1 MTAANMPIATRYHG
15 LDFMR
20 AGMMLM
26 GILLHAGVMYM
37 PLPYGHDSAAIIADP
52 LDPYRDISGYS
63 GVVQRI
69 VMTIHFFR
77 MPAFMLLAGFF
88 GALVFQKNLDNNL
101 PHLAHLSQT
110 VTLPAHHPDIF
121 RPEGI
126 ENENTTHAWR
136 TEEEPKGKREELS
149 KRE

>member
-1 MTAANMPIATRYHG
+1 MTAANMPISTRYHG

-69 VMTIHFFR
+69 VMTYTLFSDAGLYVVSGIFWCASFPEAWTGYFLKEQVYADR
-77 MPAFMLLAGFF
+77 DTDGCFLVLDLAG
-88 GALVFQKNLDNNL
+88 
-101 PHLAHLSQT
+101 
-110 VTLPAHHPDIF
+110 
-121 RPEGI
+121 RPLRLGV
-126 ENENTTHAWR
+126 R
-136 TEEEPKGKREELS
+136 CRDDLG
-149 KRE
+149 

>member
-1 MTAANMPIATRYHG
+1 MTAANMPISTRYHG

-63 GVVQRI
+63 GVVQKI
-69 VMTIHFFR
+69 VMMIHFFR

-88 GALVFQKNLDNNL
+88 GALVLIICPWGQKQFGFG
-101 PHLAHLSQT
+101 AHLP
-110 VTLPAHHPDIF
+110 LRAN
-121 RPEGI
+121 R
-126 ENENTTHAWR
+126 
-136 TEEEPKGKREELS
+136 
-149 KRE
+149 